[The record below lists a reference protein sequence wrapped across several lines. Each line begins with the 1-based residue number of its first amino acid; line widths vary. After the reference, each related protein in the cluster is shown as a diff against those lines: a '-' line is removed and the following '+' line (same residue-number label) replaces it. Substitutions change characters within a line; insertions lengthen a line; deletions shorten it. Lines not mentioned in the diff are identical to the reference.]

1 MSNKYI
7 ISGGKQLSGE
17 IEIGGAK
24 NAILPILAATLMCQG
39 PVMLHNCP
47 RINDVYNMLSIL
59 TKLGCNV
66 DWNGDHSIIV
76 DTESAFSWEMP
87 DTLSKQLRSSIFMLG
102 PIVAR
107 FKKAYFSYPGG
118 CEIGVRPID
127 LHLKGLRELNV
138 DIEEKH
144 GHILCRAE
152 NMRGADISLDYPSVG
167 ATENIMMAATLA
179 KGDTTIS
186 NAARE
191 PEIVDL
197 QNFLNKCGAKIYGAG
212 SSTIY
217 IKGDRDLKGVE
228 HTLIP
233 DRIVAGTYMIAAAIT
248 KGEID
253 IKNTVPEHM
262 SALISKLR
270 EADCKIYTD
279 KDVIHVIGPDRPK
292 EMRIIETLPYPGF
305 PTDMQAQIFAFAC
318 LAKGTSVIVEN
329 VFDNR
334 FKHVSEL
341 TRMGANITVKD
352 RTAVIRGVESL
363 TGTEVYAQDLR
374 GGAALVLAGLRAEGN
389 TIVNGLSQIN
399 RGYENLCENLK
410 KLGADIV
417 KV

>member
-1 MSNKYI
+1 MSKKYI
-7 ISGGKQLSGE
+7 ISGGKQLSGAVE
-17 IEIGGAK
+17 VGGAK
-24 NAILPILAATLMCQG
+24 NSILPILAATFMCEG

-59 TKLGCNV
+59 SKLGCNV
-66 DWNGDHSIIV
+66 SWCGEHSLKI
-76 DTESAFSWEMP
+76 DTAGAFSWEMP
-87 DTLSKQLRSSIFMLG
+87 DKLAKQLRSSIFMLG

-138 DIEEKH
+138 NIEEKH
-144 GHILCRAE
+144 GHIMCKADD
-152 NMRGADISLDYPSVG
+152 MKGADISLDYPSVG

-197 QNFLNKCGAKIYGAG
+197 QKFLNACGAKVYGAG

-217 IKGDRDLKGVE
+217 VRGGRTLKGME

-233 DRIVAGTYMIAAAIT
+233 DRIAAGTYMVATAIT
-248 KGEID
+248 QGEAD
-253 IKNTVPEHM
+253 IKNVVPEHM

-279 KDVIHVIGPDRPK
+279 KDIIHIKGPKRPL

-305 PTDMQAQIFAFAC
+305 PTDMQAQIFTFAC

-352 RTAVIRGVESL
+352 RTAIIRGVENL
-363 TGTEVYAQDLR
+363 TGTEVFAMDLR
-374 GGAALVLAGLRAEGN
+374 GGAALVLAGLRAEGT
-389 TIVNGLSQIN
+389 TIVNGLSFIE
-399 RGYENLCENLK
+399 RGYEGLCENLRI
-410 KLGADIV
+410 LGAQI
-417 KV
+417 KKE

>member
-1 MSNKYI
+1 VSKKYI
-7 ISGGKQLSGE
+7 VTGGKQLSGA

-24 NAILPILAATLMCQG
+24 NSILPILAATLMCEM
-39 PVMLHNCP
+39 PVVLHNCP
-47 RINDVYNMLSIL
+47 HINDVYNMLSIL
-59 TKLGCNV
+59 SKLGCNV
-66 DWNGDHSIIV
+66 SWCGDHSIII
-76 DTESAFSWEMP
+76 DTASAYSWEMP
-87 DTLSKQLRSSIFMLG
+87 DRLAKQLRSSIFMLG

-138 DIEEKH
+138 EIEEKH
-144 GHILCRAE
+144 GHILCQAD

-197 QNFLNKCGAKIYGAG
+197 QNFLNACGAKVYGAG

-217 IKGDRDLKGVE
+217 IKGERTLKGVE

-233 DRIVAGTYMIAAAIT
+233 DRIAAGTYMIAGAIT
-248 KGEID
+248 QGEIEL
-253 IKNTVPEHM
+253 NNVVPEHM

-279 KDVIHVIGPDRPK
+279 KDIIRIKGPERPL

-305 PTDMQAQIFAFAC
+305 PTDMQAQMFAFAC
-318 LAKGTSVIVEN
+318 VAKGTSVIVEN

-352 RTAVIRGVESL
+352 RTAIIRGVESL
-363 TGTEVYAQDLR
+363 TGTEVFAMDLR
-374 GGAALVLAGLRAEGN
+374 GGAALVLAGLRAEG
-389 TIVNGLSQIN
+389 TTTVNGVTLIE
-399 RGYENLCENLK
+399 RGYEGLCENLI
-410 KLGADIV
+410 KLGAQIE
-417 KV
+417 KA

>member
-1 MSNKYI
+1 MSKKYI
-7 ISGGKQLSGE
+7 ISGGKQLSGA
-17 IEIGGAK
+17 IDVGGSK
-24 NAILPILAATLMCQG
+24 NAILPILAATFMCEG
-39 PVMLHNCP
+39 PVVLHNCP
-47 RINDVYNMLSIL
+47 RINDVFNMLSIL
-59 TKLGCNV
+59 SKLGCSV
-66 DWNGDHSIIV
+66 SWCGEHSLKI
-76 DTESAFSWEMP
+76 DTAGACSWEMP
-87 DTLSKQLRSSIFMLG
+87 DKLAKQLRSSIFMLG

-138 DIEEKH
+138 DVEEKR
-144 GHILCRAE
+144 GHIMCKADD
-152 NMRGADISLDYPSVG
+152 MKGADISLDYPSVG

-197 QNFLNKCGAKIYGAG
+197 QNFLNACGAKVYGAG

-217 IKGDRDLKGVE
+217 IRGGRSLKGVE

-233 DRIVAGTYMIAAAIT
+233 DRIVAGTYLVAAAIT
-248 KGEID
+248 QGEVD
-253 IKNTVPEHM
+253 IKNAVPEHM
-262 SALISKLR
+262 SALISKLK
-270 EADCKIYTD
+270 EADCKIYTE
-279 KDVIHVIGPDRPK
+279 KDIIHITGPKRPL

-305 PTDMQAQIFAFAC
+305 PTDMQAQIFAFTC

-352 RTAVIRGVESL
+352 RTAIVRGVESL
-363 TGTEVYAQDLR
+363 TGTEVFAKDLR
-374 GGAALVLAGLRAEGN
+374 GGAALVLAGLRAEGT
-389 TIVNGLSQIN
+389 TIVNGVSFID
-399 RGYENLCENLK
+399 RGYEGLCENLK
-410 KLGADIV
+410 KLGAQIE
-417 KV
+417 KA